1 MKRYR
6 FPAKALVMMLALTS
20 ALLKAQP
27 PAPTIPVQMT
37 VTLDLL
43 GEGKRMPDVTRS
55 DVKVQQG
62 KDNLKVTG
70 WEAARGDRAG
80 LDLFILI
87 DDASDSSLGSQLS
100 DLTAFIKAQPATTS
114 VGVGYMRN
122 ATVQV
127 VQNFTNEHD
136 KAAKALRLPMGSPG
150 AYGSPYLSVIDLMKR
165 WPQNGNRH
173 EVIMVTDGIDRARRV
188 GPRVPTM
195 LAVNPD
201 VDSAS
206 AAAQRTGTIIHTIYS
221 PGVGRMR
228 FNFWEYTTGQNGI
241 AKLSEE
247 TGGESYFLGPQAP
260 VSFKP
265 YLDRIQNILENQ
277 YILTFEAQPGK
288 KTARQYVKIST
299 EVAGVEFASADSVLV
314 PAK

>member
-1 MKRYR
+1 
-6 FPAKALVMMLALTS
+6 MMLALTS

-127 VQNFTNEHD
+127 VQNFTN
-136 KAAKALRLPMGSPG
+136 
-150 AYGSPYLSVIDLMKR
+150 
-165 WPQNGNRH
+165 
-173 EVIMVTDGIDRARRV
+173 DGIDFVSLNSDMSIYNSQFINNGHDGVLLQASDSHAYIE
-188 GPRVPTM
+188 GSSFDSN
-195 LAVNPD
+195 AYAGA
-201 VDSAS
+201 DSAEGKITVSNSS
-206 AAAQRTGTIIHTIYS
+206 AHY
-221 PGVGRMR
+221 
-228 FNFWEYTTGQNGI
+228 NGI
-241 AKLSEE
+241 AYFAHGGNVSLYNDRAIFNTVGLEASATGHLYFADCLLSDNK
-247 TGGESYFLGPQAP
+247 TSWSVAAGGVLAGS
-260 VSFKP
+260 
-265 YLDRIQNILENQ
+265 
-277 YILTFEAQPGK
+277 QPGTTLIAPGQSTHG
-288 KTARQYVKIST
+288 TA
-299 EVAGVEFASADSVLV
+299 SVGTVLQ
-314 PAK
+314 